1 MKPRVAVFSFTCC
14 EGCSL
19 QILNC
24 EDYLPQL
31 ASAVDIVN
39 FREAITER
47 SDYYDIAF
55 IDGACSTESEIE
67 RLKEIRQRANM
78 VVPIGACACLGGVN
92 CLKNSYQMEELLK
105 TEYGEHYDKFN
116 TIPARPVK
124 AVIPIDFF
132 IPGCP
137 IVKEEFLRVVEEL
150 LMGRTPFQPA
160 NPVCAECKM
169 AGNVCVFDKGLT
181 CLGPVT
187 RGGCSAT
194 CVTGGAICWGCRG
207 LIDKPN
213 VNAEKL
219 ILEKAGLSVEQ
230 VTKKF
235 NLFNAGQESDW
246 K

>member
-67 RLKEIRQRANM
+67 RLEEIRQRANM

-132 IPGCP
+132 IPLRLDDGGNDV
-137 IVKEEFLRVVEEL
+137 IVFLHPSL
-150 LMGRTPFQPA
+150 TTSPLKLFPA
-160 NPVCAECKM
+160 AC
-169 AGNVCVFDKGLT
+169 GYTF
-181 CLGPVT
+181 
-187 RGGCSAT
+187 
-194 CVTGGAICWGCRG
+194 W
-207 LIDKPN
+207 
-213 VNAEKL
+213 
-219 ILEKAGLSVEQ
+219 
-230 VTKKF
+230 
-235 NLFNAGQESDW
+235 
-246 K
+246 